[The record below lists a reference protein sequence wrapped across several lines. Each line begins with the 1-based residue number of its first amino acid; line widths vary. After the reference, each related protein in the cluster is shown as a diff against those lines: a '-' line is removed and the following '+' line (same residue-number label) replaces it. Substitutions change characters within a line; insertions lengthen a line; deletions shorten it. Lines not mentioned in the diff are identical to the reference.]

1 MTYKREQVKTRATT
15 LKEEYKQLALKE
27 TKKRLQLEAENR
39 ALREEIESLKDT
51 IITAGKAVNW
61 ILRK

>member
-1 MTYKREQVKTRATT
+1 MNFKREQVKTRAVT
-15 LKEEYKQLALKE
+15 LKQEYKQLALKE

-39 ALREEIESLKDT
+39 ALREEIEALKDT
-51 IITAGKAVNW
+51 IENADKALNW

>member
-1 MTYKREQVKTRATT
+1 MAYKREQVKTRATT
-15 LKEEYKQLALKE
+15 LKSEYKQLALKE

-39 ALREEIESLKDT
+39 ALREEIQALKDT
-51 IITAGKAVNW
+51 IENADKALNW